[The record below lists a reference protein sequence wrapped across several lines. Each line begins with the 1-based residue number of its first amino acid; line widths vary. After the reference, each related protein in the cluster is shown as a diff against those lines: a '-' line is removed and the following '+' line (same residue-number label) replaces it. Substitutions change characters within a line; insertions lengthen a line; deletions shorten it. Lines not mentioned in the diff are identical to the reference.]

1 MRLPRPAKRARRPR
15 VSRHDRRG
23 HGSRHSLTQPRRR
36 APGMRRAGRAAC
48 AAAIDRVSFARRC
61 RAGSMRSGAGIRRVR
76 TAPRMTSI
84 ARRSTPRMRRASRR
98 RNRRSPR
105 AAGARRIVRAL
116 CSAAD
121 RSRFA
126 HHRIRRPAA
135 APPARRHHAHRR
147 RIVRGARIAPVT
159 HVTHVTHIA
168 RIVHRSRRA
177 CHAAHP
183 ARAARGACALDRR
196 AAHRRPPSSR
206 CSLASR

>member
-23 HGSRHSLTQPRRR
+23 HGSRHSRTQPRRR

-61 RAGSMRSGAGIRRVR
+61 HAGSMRSGAGIRRVR

-135 APPARRHHAHRR
+135 APPARRHHAYRR
-147 RIVRGARIAPVT
+147 RIVRGARNAP
-159 HVTHVTHIA
+159 VTHIA
-168 RIVHRSRRA
+168 RIAHRSRRA

>member
-23 HGSRHSLTQPRRR
+23 HGSRHSRTQPRRR

-61 RAGSMRSGAGIRRVR
+61 HAGSMRSGAGIRRVR

-135 APPARRHHAHRR
+135 APPAHRHHAHRR

-159 HVTHVTHIA
+159 HIA
-168 RIVHRSRRA
+168 RIAHRSRRA

>member
-61 RAGSMRSGAGIRRVR
+61 RAGSMRRGAGIRRVR

-159 HVTHVTHIA
+159 HIA
-168 RIVHRSRRA
+168 RIAHRSRRA

>member
-23 HGSRHSLTQPRRR
+23 HGSRHSRTQPRRR

-61 RAGSMRSGAGIRRVR
+61 RAGSMRRGAGIRRVR

-105 AAGARRIVRAL
+105 AAGARRIARAL

-126 HHRIRRPAA
+126 HHRIRRPAG

-159 HVTHVTHIA
+159 HVTH
-168 RIVHRSRRA
+168 IVHRSRRA